1 MTQTDRL
8 SEATLKQK
16 QLEALALRLAEHPF
30 VVEARAR
37 ALRCFSD
44 HPYAQTPDGAASMQ
58 DAADQHFFGAL
69 QLATNLD
76 PYHPAV
82 SSLFMYEHETDGQT
96 FPSSLHGGLENPDNV
111 YRLAPIAPDSTYELR
126 GKRFNPAPAQVTY
139 ELMDSVP
146 GLNGIGAQLGL
157 LTDED
162 MALEADG
169 VFTITLGPEPAAGR
183 ANHIQTPPEARAIFV
198 RDTMS
203 DWSTQTP
210 DMLRMHR
217 VSGPRK
223 SPWTEEDYAAK
234 AAELAPHYAQFWN
247 AFRDGFVKKMAF
259 KTNAFDPPAK
269 RTGAWGYIA
278 NTHFKIN
285 PDQAFIFT
293 AQPGDAPYHA
303 VLIGN
308 HWWISMDAA
317 RRSGAFN
324 TSQAKRNDDG
334 SITYVIARED
344 PGCWNWLDT
353 GGLHEGII
361 QVRWQG
367 GSAGS
372 SLPDNPIRDVAL
384 VELSELK
391 MRLPAETV
399 WVDEAARKRQLEARF
414 QSYCRR
420 LDQP

>member
-1 MTQTDRL
+1 MTQTDQL
-8 SEATLKQK
+8 SEATRKQK
-16 QLEALALRLAEHPF
+16 ELEALALRLAEHPE
-30 VVEARAR
+30 VIESRAR
-37 ALRCFSD
+37 ALRFFAD
-44 HPYAQTPDGAASMQ
+44 HPYAQTPDGAASLQ
-58 DAADQHFFGAL
+58 DAADQHFYGAL

-76 PYHPAV
+76 PYHPAL
-82 SSLFMYEHETDGQT
+82 SSLFMYEHETDAQR

-111 YRLAPIAPDSTYELR
+111 YRIAPIAPDSTYELR
-126 GKRFNPAPAQVTY
+126 GRRFTPAPAQVTY

-157 LTDED
+157 LKDED
-162 MALEADG
+162 MALEPDG
-169 VFTITLGPEPAAGR
+169 SFTITLGPEPANGR
-183 ANHIQTPPEARAIFV
+183 PNHIQTPPEARAIFV

-203 DWSTQTP
+203 DWTSQAA
-210 DMLRMHR
+210 DMLRVHR
-217 VSGPRK
+217 VSGPDK
-223 SPWTEEDYAAK
+223 APWTEEEYVAK
-234 AAELAPHYAQFWN
+234 AVELAPQYSKFWN
-247 AFRDGFVKKMAF
+247 EFRDGYVKQLAF
-259 KTNAFDPPAK
+259 KTNKFDPPAK

-278 NTHFKIN
+278 NTHFKIA

-293 AQPGDAPYHA
+293 AHPGEAPYHA

-324 TSQAKRNDDG
+324 TSQAKTNRDG

-367 GSAGS
+367 GAAGS
-372 SLPDNPIRDVAL
+372 ALPDNPIRDAAL
-384 VELSELK
+384 VQLSDLK
-391 MRLPAETV
+391 AHLPEETV
-399 WVDEAARKRQLEARF
+399 WVDGAERARQLEARF